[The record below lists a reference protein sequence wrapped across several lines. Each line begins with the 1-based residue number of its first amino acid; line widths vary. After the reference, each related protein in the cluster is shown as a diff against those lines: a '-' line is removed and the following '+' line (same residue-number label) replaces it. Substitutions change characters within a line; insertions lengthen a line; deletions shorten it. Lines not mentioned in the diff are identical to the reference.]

1 MKKKNTNQNT
11 SVKENLN
18 KKDKNFNSVIKNRK
32 QNIIKMFKYFINA
45 T

>member
-1 MKKKNTNQNT
+1 MKKKNTNKNT

-18 KKDKNFNSVIKNRK
+18 KKDKNFNLVIKNRK